1 MKVRLKRTIQ
11 MLQECEMK
19 RHHWSV
25 AAAMI
30 TLVAL
35 SHGSWAQSLEG
46 QAASKKWITKAASDP
61 ERFQRIEKYLR
72 GFDQPMWEVG
82 ERYEKLYAALVR
94 GNFELA
100 SYHWAKIKL
109 TIENGTMKRPARR
122 ASADALFLTGTW
134 DSVNAALDS
143 GDSATAWRGFEKA
156 RASCMKC
163 HEAEGVGYMNDQPM
177 FTELTPIQ
185 ID

>member
-1 MKVRLKRTIQ
+1 
-11 MLQECEMK
+11 
-19 RHHWSV
+19 
-25 AAAMI
+25 
-30 TLVAL
+30 
-35 SHGSWAQSLEG
+35 
-46 QAASKKWITKAASDP
+46 
-61 ERFQRIEKYLR
+61 LR

-122 ASADALFLTGTW
+122 ASADEFLLIGKW
-134 DSVNAALDS
+134 KSVNDALES
-143 GDSATAWRGFEKA
+143 GDPATAWKGFEAA

-163 HEAEGVGYMNDQPM
+163 HEAEGVGYMNDQAM
-177 FTELTPIQ
+177 FSDLAPIQ
-185 ID
+185 TD

>member
-1 MKVRLKRTIQ
+1 
-11 MLQECEMK
+11 MLVLM
-19 RHHWSV
+19 V
-25 AAAMI
+25 FG
-30 TLVAL
+30 
-35 SHGSWAQSLEG
+35 HGSWAQAPERQTG
-46 QAASKKWITKAASDP
+46 SKRWITEAVNEG
-61 ERFQRIEKYLR
+61 ERFQKIETYLR

-82 ERYEKLYAALVR
+82 ERYEKLHAALVR

-122 ASADALFLTGTW
+122 ASADEFLLIDRW
-134 DSVNAALDS
+134 KSVNEALGS
-143 GDSATAWRGFEKA
+143 GDPATAWKGFEVA

-177 FTELTPIQ
+177 FTDLAPIQ

>member
-1 MKVRLKRTIQ
+1 MRRYIGA
-11 MLQECEMK
+11 
-19 RHHWSV
+19 

-30 TLVAL
+30 TIMAWC
-35 SHGSWAQSLEG
+35 HGSFAQTAEG
-46 QAASKKWITKAASDP
+46 QAASKDWITKAASDP

-94 GNFELA
+94 ENFELA

-122 ASADALFLTGTW
+122 ASADELFLNETW
-134 DSVNAALDS
+134 GSVNEAFES
-143 GDSATAWRGFEKA
+143 GDAATAWRGFEAA
-156 RASCMKC
+156 RAACMKC
-163 HEAEGVGYMNDQPM
+163 HEAERVDYMNDQPM
-177 FTELTPIQ
+177 FTDLVPLSHKAVSH
-185 ID
+185 DKD

>member
-1 MKVRLKRTIQ
+1 
-11 MLQECEMK
+11 MK
-19 RHHWSV
+19 RHYRG
-25 AAAMI
+25 AAAATI
-30 TLVAL
+30 AL
-35 SHGSWAQSLEG
+35 MVFGHGSQAQTPGG
-46 QAASKKWITKAASDP
+46 QAGSKRWITEAANEL

-94 GNFELA
+94 GNSELA

-122 ASADALFLTGTW
+122 ASADEFLLTGKW
-134 DSVNAALDS
+134 DSINEALGS
-143 GDSATAWRGFEKA
+143 GDPAAVWRGFATA
-156 RASCMKC
+156 RVSCMRC

-177 FTELTPIQ
+177 FTDLVPVLHDTVSPIP
-185 ID
+185 D

>member
-1 MKVRLKRTIQ
+1 
-11 MLQECEMK
+11 MK
-19 RHHWSV
+19 RHYWGA
-25 AAAMI
+25 AAAMAAVI
-30 TLVAL
+30 VF
-35 SHGSWAQSLEG
+35 SHWSWAQAAER
-46 QAASKKWITKAASDP
+46 QARSKRWITEAANEG
-61 ERFQRIEKYLR
+61 ERFQRIETYLR

-122 ASADALFLTGTW
+122 ASADEFLLIGRW
-134 DSVNAALDS
+134 GSVNEALGS
-143 GDSATAWRGFEKA
+143 GDRATAWRGFETA
-156 RASCMKC
+156 RASCMQC

-177 FTELTPIQ
+177 FTDLAPVQTN
-185 ID
+185 